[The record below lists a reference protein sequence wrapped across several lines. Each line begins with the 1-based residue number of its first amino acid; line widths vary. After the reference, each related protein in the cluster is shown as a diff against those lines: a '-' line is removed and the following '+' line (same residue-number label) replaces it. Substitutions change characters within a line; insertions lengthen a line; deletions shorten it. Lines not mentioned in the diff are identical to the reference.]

1 MEDDHKGIL
10 SGKGITFGN
19 MEKKMAVILAGPQIQ
34 VIPEC
39 PGIQPCRIVVET
51 CTAHKNTK
59 KQSPHEY
66 RKPAT
71 RNPAH

>member
-39 PGIQPCRIVVET
+39 PG
-51 CTAHKNTK
+51 
-59 KQSPHEY
+59 S
-66 RKPAT
+66 
-71 RNPAH
+71 